1 MKFGFMAKHR
11 GIWPVNL
18 MCDALGVSRSGF
30 YAWLS
35 RPPSQRSQDDEV
47 LGERVRQSFMAS
59 DRTYGARRVWR
70 DVLALGFRCGQHR
83 IERLMRVQGLRAR
96 PRRRGVPKDAGPRS
110 VIAGNVL
117 DRQFQADGPDQK
129 WVADFTYI
137 WTAEGW
143 LYVAAVL
150 DLYSRRIVGWSMQSS
165 MTSQLVA
172 DALMMAVW
180 RRGRPKELLHH
191 SDQGSQ
197 GGFNRSSQHL

>member
-1 MKFGFMAKHR
+1 MVALLEVDALSIAQEVGQTIPLSRSLLRQGVDVKFGFMAKHR

-30 YAWLS
+30 YAWLP

-96 PRRRGVPKDAGPRS
+96 PRRLGVPKDAGARS
-110 VIAGNVL
+110 AIAGNVL
-117 DRQFQADGPDQK
+117 DRQFQADGPDRN
-129 WVADFTYI
+129 
-137 WTAEGW
+137 GW
-143 LYVAAVL
+143 PTLPIY
-150 DLYSRRIVGWSMQSS
+150 
-165 MTSQLVA
+165 
-172 DALMMAVW
+172 
-180 RRGRPKELLHH
+180 GRPKAGCMSPPFSTCILDASLI
-191 SDQGSQ
+191 G
-197 GGFNRSSQHL
+197 RCRAA